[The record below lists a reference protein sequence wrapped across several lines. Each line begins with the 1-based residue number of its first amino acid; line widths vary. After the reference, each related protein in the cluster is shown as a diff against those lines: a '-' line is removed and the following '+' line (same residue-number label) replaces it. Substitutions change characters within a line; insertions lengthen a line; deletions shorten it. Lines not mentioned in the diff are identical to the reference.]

1 MKTQQLALLAV
12 LVAAPLLV
20 AADEG
25 FVDTFDVPKTQ
36 FTSTGKNAYF
46 NLEPGYQMTF
56 EGKEDGHKMALV
68 ITVLDETKTVD
79 GVETRIVEERET
91 SDGKPIEISRNYFAL
106 DMRNN
111 DVYYFGEDVDMYKN
125 GKVSGHEGGWLAG
138 EKGAKFGL
146 AMPAAPK
153 VGQKYYQEIAPKQ
166 AMDRAEVT
174 SIDEKV
180 KVPAGTFERCVKTVE
195 TTPIEPDEHETK
207 IYAPNVGLLGDGP
220 MKLIKYGMKQR

>member
-20 AADEG
+20 ASDEG

-111 DVYYFGEDVDMYKN
+111 DKADPARGTKANENFARELMQLFTIGLSQLNQD
-125 GKVSGHEGGWLAG
+125 GTLQLARREARG
-138 EKGAKFGL
+138 
-146 AMPAAPK
+146 
-153 VGQKYYQEIAPKQ
+153 
-166 AMDRAEVT
+166 R
-174 SIDEKV
+174 
-180 KVPAGTFERCVKTVE
+180 
-195 TTPIEPDEHETK
+195 
-207 IYAPNVGLLGDGP
+207 
-220 MKLIKYGMKQR
+220 